1 MTSLFFIMLVLF
13 IICVVKMEN
22 ANVVLSNAL
31 KDANASKEQLERIL
45 QLDKQF
51 EELSK
56 SSALLYVEDKKVFVA
71 KDFIGI
77 EIFDPMDDRIREEYL
92 ETVDE
97 VGKSLQEVLMNL
109 YEKNPHL
116 SFQLVIEGNAAIP
129 YKKLVKN
136 TFNPDSK
143 AMYELSYR
151 RALALYLRWKRDG
164 FDYRKYNTEVII
176 SGSGYNGI
184 NRDMEVEDNNKRFV
198 IQIIPKISRPKVVN
212 SVN

>member
-1 MTSLFFIMLVLF
+1 MTRKRNDAFWVSYSDLMTSLFFIMLVLF

-77 EIFDPMDDRIREEYL
+77 EWE
-92 ETVDE
+92 
-97 VGKSLQEVLMNL
+97 SLC
-109 YEKNPHL
+109 
-116 SFQLVIEGNAAIP
+116 
-129 YKKLVKN
+129 
-136 TFNPDSK
+136 
-143 AMYELSYR
+143 
-151 RALALYLRWKRDG
+151 
-164 FDYRKYNTEVII
+164 RK
-176 SGSGYNGI
+176 
-184 NRDMEVEDNNKRFV
+184 F
-198 IQIIPKISRPKVVN
+198 
-212 SVN
+212 